1 MRAVPWPLGD
11 LMRFSA
17 PGCQDVGR
25 VGPVAMRLSGPPPTL
40 GASGRSL
47 CVFEDGGYPDCPRYA
62 TRTWSPRAVSTRHG
76 WLRDVA
82 VRYWGDVDTHG
93 MAILAEVRRALPHVR
108 SALMDLETL
117 QDHRHMVT
125 VV

>member
-1 MRAVPWPLGD
+1 
-11 LMRFSA
+11 
-17 PGCQDVGR
+17 
-25 VGPVAMRLSGPPPTL
+25 
-40 GASGRSL
+40 
-47 CVFEDGGYPDCPRYA
+47 
-62 TRTWSPRAVSTRHG
+62 
-76 WLRDVA
+76 VA